1 MPNCLPNDNGVT
13 LLCSFVFCFFFLME
27 RQGRNVEWKGSG
39 VVLKRVIYTA
49 RVHPTDHIRF
59 WTQCT
64 NSIVTARD
72 PLCVSRLI
80 EKKLLHFSMLLSH
93 AEVTWII
100 VKTYSYLNNSRMS
113 PAGWCVTEKYMRNW
127 TSCACNRA
135 RDKMDALCIIK
146 FLHLQSNAAKQF
158 HYETFAEANASM
170 RTNLHTNFLQHFS
183 TNSYFCNW
191 FVSSFLMWKI
201 VWIIS
206 EWQCRCLIELHF
218 VTLVLCLP
226 GKLHVELMIWQPT
239 RNTQKE
245 VFVNCEERMTVI
257 LLKQNW

>member
-1 MPNCLPNDNGVT
+1 ML
-13 LLCSFVFCFFFLME
+13 FFFNGKAGKNCGME
-27 RQGRNVEWKGSG
+27 GERCCFEKGHLHSTGSSHRPHKILDTVHEFHIHSEGPIMRKSVDWK
-39 VVLKRVIYTA
+39 
-49 RVHPTDHIRF
+49 
-59 WTQCT
+59 
-64 NSIVTARD
+64 
-72 PLCVSRLI
+72 
-80 EKKLLHFSMLLSH
+80 KKLLHFSMLLSH

-100 VKTYSYLNNSRMS
+100 VKAYSYLNNSRMS

-170 RTNLHTNFLQHFS
+170 RTKLHTNFLQHFS

-191 FVSSFLMWKI
+191 FVSSFIMWKI